1 MKTKELIEH
10 LKRCDTQYGWTLSW
24 KYAQV
29 IIKRLEELEKLKK
42 DNKLL
47 RELLPKVTC
56 KAG

>member
-29 IIKRLEELEKLKK
+29 IIKRLEELEELKK

-47 RELLPKVTC
+47 VSCFPR
-56 KAG
+56 